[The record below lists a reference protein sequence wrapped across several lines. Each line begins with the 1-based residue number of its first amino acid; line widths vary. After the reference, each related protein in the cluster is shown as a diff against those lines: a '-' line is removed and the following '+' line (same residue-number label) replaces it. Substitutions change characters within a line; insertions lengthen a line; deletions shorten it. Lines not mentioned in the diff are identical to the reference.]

1 MMRRHDTRMPALKRM
16 KQKDFFLRDI
26 VIDQQV
32 MPEFDFSNSGQKIFG
47 VEKTDFSLKTKDEK
61 YVLNHMHSHN
71 FYLVALFQD
80 ADFDYE
86 VNMTKTHLSGNV
98 VVLLHPG
105 QYHQFVNVKKATGYV
120 ICFKEGVFELLSPL
134 YSSRLTADLFLN
146 ISYVIIEN
154 DDTMYL
160 MENMFRQLIKIE
172 ANQQVDNQKNLS
184 ESLIITLLSTL
195 YDSPDLKCGKLANQ
209 DLGAPRRDMY
219 LSFAA
224 MVEQEFKG
232 IHTVKEYANRLGVS
246 QRVLSLCTHDNV
258 KKTPLTIINERLLL
272 EAKRKL
278 RFTSLRVSEIAY
290 YLGFVDA
297 SHFVAFFKKHTGCTP
312 LVYRTACEQNADIS

>member
-1 MMRRHDTRMPALKRM
+1 MPALNM
-16 KQKDFFLRDI
+16 KQKDFLLRDI
-26 VIDQQV
+26 VIDHQV

-47 VEKTDFSLKTKDEK
+47 VEKTDFPLKAKDEK

-71 FYLVALFQD
+71 FYIVALFQD

-86 VNMTKTHLSGNV
+86 VDMTKTHLSGKV

-120 ICFKEGVFELLSPL
+120 ICFKGDVFELLSL
-134 YSSRLTADLFLN
+134 QYSSRLTADLFLN

-172 ANQQVDNQKNLS
+172 ANQHVDNQKNLS

-195 YDSPDLKCGKLANQ
+195 YDSPDLKYGKLANQ
-209 DLGAPRRDMY
+209 DLKAPRRDMY
-219 LSFAA
+219 LSFVA
-224 MVEQEFKG
+224 MVEQEFK
-232 IHTVKEYANRLGVS
+232 
-246 QRVLSLCTHDNV
+246 
-258 KKTPLTIINERLLL
+258 
-272 EAKRKL
+272 
-278 RFTSLRVSEIAY
+278 
-290 YLGFVDA
+290 
-297 SHFVAFFKKHTGCTP
+297 
-312 LVYRTACEQNADIS
+312 